1 MGFLDKVKSMKNAIT
16 GGAAK
21 VFVDA
26 DSPKIGEPFTVTVRA
41 QSQGATVKYDK
52 VYLYVRGYEEVEVPD
67 TDVVYDSDGD
77 SHRRTETVR
86 ATCVT
91 FEHEMTVAP
100 AGEIGADDTA
110 EWTVEVNIP
119 TSAPP
124 PYRGRYTSHFYQVYA
139 GLDCF
144 GNDPDSG
151 WIKLNLD

>member
-26 DSPKIGEPFTVTVRA
+26 QSPEMGKPFTVTVRA
-41 QSQGATVKYDK
+41 QSQGGEVKFDR
-52 VYLYVRGYEEVEVPD
+52 VYLYVRGYEEVNVPD
-67 TDVVYDSDGD
+67 IDVVYDKDGEQE
-77 SHRRTETVR
+77 RRTENVS
-86 ATCVT
+86 ASCAT
-91 FEHEMTVAP
+91 FEHDMTVAP
-100 AGEIGADDTA
+100 GGTIAADDSE

-119 TSAPP
+119 SSAPP
-124 PYRGRYTSHFYQVYA
+124 PYRGKYTHHYYEVYA

-151 WIKLNLD
+151 WIKLNF